1 MPICSYLVQPAPGA
15 LDRLR
20 TALEAVPGCHAV
32 PAERHDL
39 LVLITDTATG
49 VEEEALQDTLK
60 QIPEIQCLALTFG
73 DLESEPAPS
82 ALQRKGARDV
92 R

>member
-1 MPICSYLVQPAPGA
+1 MPICSYLIQPAPGT

-20 TALEAVPGCHAV
+20 TKLEAVPGCTAV

-39 LVLITDTATG
+39 LVLITDTVTG
-49 VEEEALQDTLK
+49 DEEEALQDTLK
-60 QIPEIQCLALTFG
+60 QLPEIQCMALTFG

-82 ALQRKGARDV
+82 ALERKGARHG